1 MTTTPTFW
9 KGLTYSGD
17 GLLPVGYSGAASVTE
32 RYDNMVALPGGGFI
46 LFWADI
52 ISYQAQVYD
61 AEGKRQGD
69 VITILPYDNVALLKS
84 FSSIITLNDGTTLVA
99 VDSDHN
105 SDRDFGLLAFN
116 PDGTQKSEDFLTT
129 LSAEWLYKNTVH
141 LTALADGGY
150 VSSWHA
156 EVNNSGTYEHM
167 AIKRFDANGVA
178 QNLTGGPVPWD
189 NSDGDTSN
197 DSGNITA
204 RTDEVRAHDALD
216 SSSQET
222 TVGLATGGFVA
233 IWVNF
238 DDDLYVRWF
247 DENGVPKVPVATT
260 EGNPNYPVDIN
271 TADDQ
276 LLRQFGAVALN
287 NGNIALG
294 WVENSPGY
302 GVDYHIAVYG
312 ADGRIV
318 LADTNLT
325 TDPGGGDVNT
335 LGNRTLSA
343 PVSIIALEDGGFAT
357 AWLEDFLT
365 SGVGNSRYRIKFQV
379 FDSDGSE
386 RFAEITLRESNQS
399 SDTYTVPKIL
409 QLDDGTLLLAWFE
422 PPNGVSGAAYPFH
435 AVRFDAQGN
444 QVGEFFSPIDA
455 ANPTI
460 SPESPDLALLADGRV
475 LVSVDDDTQS
485 TPFAILDP
493 RDSVIKGD
501 ATGET
506 ITSRKDGASVFGRD
520 GNDNLLGQGA
530 KDILKGGDGKDMLL
544 GRSGNDKLYGEAG
557 KDDLSGGKGNDKLY
571 GGGND
576 DKMDGDSG
584 NDRLTGDKGDD
595 VLFGGSGKDWIAG
608 GKGDD
613 RLKGEAGDDRFVF
626 AKHEGS
632 DTILDFQ
639 NNRDRIDLKAFG
651 YGSKADAL
659 SHFSESGSPN
669 NDVIVF
675 DDRGTHIKIKGIDMA
690 QLDKG
695 DIIV

>member
-17 GLLPVGYSGAASVTE
+17 GLLPVGYTGAASVTE

-84 FSSIITLNDGTTLVA
+84 FSSIITLKDGTTLVA

-116 PDGTQKSEDFLTT
+116 PDGTLKSEDFLTT

-197 DSGNITA
+197 DSGNIMA

-216 SSSQET
+216 STSKET
-222 TVGLATGGFVA
+222 TIALATGGFVA

-238 DDDLYVRWF
+238 DNDLYVRWF

-260 EGNPNYPVDIN
+260 EGNPDYPVDIN
-271 TADDQ
+271 TADDKT
-276 LLRQFGAVALN
+276 LHQFGAVALAG
-287 NGNIALG
+287 GNIALA
-294 WVENSPGY
+294 WVEASPVFGA
-302 GVDYHIAVYG
+302 DYHIAVYG
-312 ADGRIV
+312 SDGSIV
-318 LADTNLT
+318 LSDTNLT
-325 TDPGGGDVNT
+325 SDPGGGEVNS
-335 LGNRTLSA
+335 LGYRTLSA
-343 PVSIIALEDGGFAT
+343 PVSIISLEDGGFAM

-365 SGVGNSRYRIKFQV
+365 TGAGNSRYRIKFQV

-386 RFAEITLRESNQS
+386 RFAEVTLRESSQS
-399 SDTYTVPKIL
+399 SDTFTVPKIQ

-460 SPESPDLALLADGRV
+460 SSESPDLAVLADGRV

-493 RDSVIKGD
+493 RDSV
-501 ATGET
+501 
-506 ITSRKDGASVFGRD
+506 
-520 GNDNLLGQGA
+520 
-530 KDILKGGDGKDMLL
+530 
-544 GRSGNDKLYGEAG
+544 
-557 KDDLSGGKGNDKLY
+557 
-571 GGGND
+571 
-576 DKMDGDSG
+576 
-584 NDRLTGDKGDD
+584 
-595 VLFGGSGKDWIAG
+595 
-608 GKGDD
+608 
-613 RLKGEAGDDRFVF
+613 
-626 AKHEGS
+626 
-632 DTILDFQ
+632 
-639 NNRDRIDLKAFG
+639 
-651 YGSKADAL
+651 
-659 SHFSESGSPN
+659 
-669 NDVIVF
+669 
-675 DDRGTHIKIKGIDMA
+675 
-690 QLDKG
+690 
-695 DIIV
+695 